1 GLISMHT
8 NPSGTIKDTSLQKV
22 IMNSADSGAL
32 RDHAV
37 AKTRMAFGF
46 HLLGNFYRAVAEMFP
61 SAWNKQT
68 PRTSR
73 LVHGAGFV
81 AMGYVMETLY
91 SRSGSSAVSDFKKG
105 LAPLIGKTAWTSGAW
120 RFVDGSVVR
129 WDEVENTPKQ
139 IQRLALHLVGIVK
152 GKRGGRKR

>member
-1 GLISMHT
+1 MHT
-8 NPSGTIKDTSLQKV
+8 NPNGPIKDTSLKKV
-22 IMNSADSGAL
+22 IMNSVDSGAL

-37 AKTRMAFGF
+37 SKTRMDFGF
-46 HLLGNFYRAVAEMFP
+46 HLLSNFYRAVAEVFA

-91 SRSGSSAVSDFKKG
+91 SRTGRIAITDFKKG
-105 LAPLIGKTAWTSGAW
+105 LAPLMG
-120 RFVDGSVVR
+120 
-129 WDEVENTPKQ
+129 
-139 IQRLALHLVGIVK
+139 
-152 GKRGGRKR
+152 